1 MKKIAVFPGSFD
13 PFTIGHESI
22 VEKALTLFDL
32 IYLAIGKNNDKK
44 NFLYSVEERVIQ
56 ISHLY
61 KKNPKI
67 SVISYTGLTVDLCKS
82 KKANFIIRG
91 LRNSND
97 FIYENEISKTNKELD
112 KNINTIYFDTDIY
125 ASHISSSIVRDIVKN
140 GGDASKYLPER

>member
-56 ISHLY
+56 ISDLY

>member
-67 SVISYTGLTVDLCKS
+67 LVISYTGLTVDLCKS

-97 FIYENEISKTNKELD
+97 FIYENEISKTNKELN

>member
-56 ISHLY
+56 ISDLY

-97 FIYENEISKTNKELD
+97 FIYENEISKTNKELN
-112 KNINTIYFDTDIY
+112 KNINTIYFDTDLY

>member
-44 NFLYSVEERVIQ
+44 NFLYSIEERVIQ
-56 ISHLY
+56 ISDLY

>member
-56 ISHLY
+56 ISDLY

-97 FIYENEISKTNKELD
+97 FIYENEISKTNKELN

>member
-97 FIYENEISKTNKELD
+97 FIYENEISKTNKELN

>member
-32 IYLAIGKNNDKK
+32 IYIAIGINTDKT
-44 NFLYSVEERVIQ
+44 NFLYSVEERIIQ
-56 ISHLY
+56 ISDLY

-67 SVISYTGLTVDLCKS
+67 LVISYTGLTVDLCKS
-82 KKANFIIRG
+82 KKVNFIIRG

-112 KNINTIYFDTDIY
+112 KNINTIYFDTDLY

>member
-56 ISHLY
+56 ISDLY

-67 SVISYTGLTVDLCKS
+67 LVISYTGLTVDLCKS

>member
-32 IYLAIGKNNDKK
+32 IYLAIGKNTNKT
-44 NFLYSVEERVIQ
+44 NFLYSVEERITR
-56 ISHLY
+56 INALY

-112 KNINTIYFDTDIY
+112 KNINTIYFDTDLY

-140 GGDASKYLPER
+140 GGDASKYLPKR